1 MILSTCVY
9 LFADGYAIRVNTT
22 CAIESRV
29 RVQNACKVLRLTF
42 SGEGSI
48 APP

>member
-9 LFADGYAIRVNTT
+9 VFADGYAIRVNTT

>member
-9 LFADGYAIRVNTT
+9 VFADVYPIRVNTT
-22 CAIESRV
+22 CAIESLV
-29 RVQNACKVLRLTF
+29 HVQNACKVLRPTF